1 MQSKVDLLPVLE
13 LVCSFL
19 RLHLLSLIVQLLQL
33 LLLNYPLHFHF
44 LLYTPLLSSM
54 LHRWMFHHFLP
65 FCTRM
70 FLAGSAGPAQ
80 LGLSAGPAVT
90 NISDVLVWTVEKNI
104 SLVIITIDGRCSKGK
119 YNQPALALQVAR
131 LPATAWQQPGGAAAP
146 CKATTVRMSE

>member
-80 LGLSAGPAVT
+80 LGLS
-90 NISDVLVWTVEKNI
+90 
-104 SLVIITIDGRCSKGK
+104 
-119 YNQPALALQVAR
+119 PALQSQIYLTFWSGQLKEYFSR
-131 LPATAWQQPGGAAAP
+131 HNHD
-146 CKATTVRMSE
+146 